1 MKQTLIEIDHNMNEL
16 LEKLTEEEYTKFI
29 EETPEISEYD
39 RLRFLADEYA
49 GGHAEELFT
58 EEFINRVRELVMAK
72 VMQFSC
78 N

>member
-1 MKQTLIEIDHNMNEL
+1 MEHTLKVIDHNMNEL

-49 GGHAEELFT
+49 GGDAKELFT
-58 EEFINRVRELVMAK
+58 TSFINRVNDLVLAK
-72 VMQFSC
+72 IMQ
-78 N
+78 

>member
-39 RLRFLADEYA
+39 RLRFLADECN
-49 GGHAEELFT
+49 GGDAEKLFT
-58 EEFINRVRELVMAK
+58 TAFINRVKELVLAK
-72 VMQFSC
+72 VMQ
-78 N
+78 

>member
-49 GGHAEELFT
+49 GGNVRELFT
-58 EEFINRVRELVMAK
+58 EIFLNRVKELVLEK
-72 VMQFSC
+72 TRQ
-78 N
+78 

>member
-39 RLRFLADEYA
+39 RLRFLADEYN
-49 GGHAEELFT
+49 GGDAERLFT
-58 EEFINRVRELVMAK
+58 IAFINRVKELVLAK
-72 VMQFSC
+72 VMQ
-78 N
+78 

>member
-1 MKQTLIEIDHNMNEL
+1 MKQTLIEIDHNMNAL

-49 GGHAEELFT
+49 GGNAEELFT
-58 EEFINRVRELVMAK
+58 EVFINRVKQIVLGK
-72 VMQFSC
+72 VK
-78 N
+78 

>member
-49 GGHAEELFT
+49 GGNVGELFT
-58 EEFINRVRELVMAK
+58 EIFLNRVKELVLEK
-72 VMQFSC
+72 TRQ
-78 N
+78 